1 MIKSSNRALRRWL
14 LAAITCGLSMVVT
27 DAFAQ
32 INGVTGNQFN
42 LVADQMHLTTPDG
55 DSILV
60 WGYGLEGRPVQYPG
74 PTLIVNEGDQVKVTL
89 RNRLSEDVSIVFPGQ
104 ENVTSSGGTVD
115 GGLIAAEAPPGGQTK
130 VSYTFQATH
139 PGTYAY
145 HSGSH
150 MDLQLEMGL
159 FGAIIVRP
167 AGHPDQAYQDS
178 ISKFDHEYLFIL
190 SEMDPK
196 IHDQMDFGMADK
208 VDTTGY
214 ASVLWYVN
222 GRNGPDTLYPD
233 SVPWMPH
240 QPYGALARSH
250 PGETVLSRF
259 IDMGRMDHPWHTH
272 GNNFH
277 IIARD
282 GRELSSNG
290 TDIDLREED
299 YTLLVSPG
307 TTYDTLWTWSGKDMN
322 WDFFG
327 HDCSGP
333 TPPPLVSYQV
343 HGTYGATTVTT
354 DGVAKYEEDLNLH
367 CKPFPVVNPDNLDV
381 TFGGFY
387 AGSPFLGGLATLP
400 VGEGGLNVNGGMFFI
415 WHSHRERELVNNNIF
430 PGGMLTMMVVEPPG
444 VPIP

>member
-1 MIKSSNRALRRWL
+1 MIKSSNRAVKGWL
-14 LAAITCGLSMVVT
+14 LAALTCGLSTTVT
-27 DAFAQ
+27 DVFAK
-32 INGVTGNQFN
+32 INGVTGTAFN

-74 PTLIVNEGDQVKVTL
+74 PTLILNEGDKVTVTL

-104 ENVTSSGGTVD
+104 ENVVSSGGTAS

-130 VSYTFQATH
+130 VSYTFTATH
-139 PGTYAY
+139 PGTYSY
-145 HSGSH
+145 HSGTH
-150 MDLQLEMGL
+150 MDLQIEMGL

-167 AGHPDQAYQDS
+167 AGHPDQAYQDP
-178 ISKFDHEYLFIL
+178 ISTFDHEYLFIL

-196 IHDQMDFGMADK
+196 IHDEMDFGRADK

-233 SVPWMPH
+233 NVPWMPH
-240 QPYGALARSH
+240 QPYSALPRTH

-259 IDMGRMDHPWHTH
+259 LDMGRLNHPWHTH
-272 GNNFH
+272 GNNFDV
-277 IIARD
+277 IARD

-290 TDIDLREED
+290 TDIDLRQED
-299 YTLLVSPG
+299 YTLLISPG

-322 WDFFG
+322 WDFYG
-327 HDCSGP
+327 HDCSGA
-333 TPPPLVSYQV
+333 TPPPPVSYPV
-343 HGTYGATTVTT
+343 HGTYGATSVTAG
-354 DGVAKYEEDLNLH
+354 GVPMYEEGPDDH
-367 CKPFPVVNPDNLDV
+367 CKPFPVVQSENLDV
-381 TFGGFY
+381 TVGGFY
-387 AGSPFLGGLATLP
+387 PGSPFLGGLVALP
-400 VGEGGLNVNGGMFFI
+400 IGEGGLNVNGGMFFI
-415 WHSHRERELVNNNIF
+415 WHSHRERELVNDNIF
-430 PGGMLTMMVVEPPG
+430 PGGMMTMMIVEPPG